1 MNIIKISPVSFKII
15 LTKEDLSRYGVENIL
30 HHTEL
35 CGDFF
40 EEIIHKT
47 NAMFDSPFSEG
58 AIDAEFFESK
68 DGGGEL
74 FITGAQ
80 RTSKNIIYIFS
91 SDDIEKIFSLCQRL
105 DKTGIKPKKSRLFL
119 DDGMYLLLLSYTNEK
134 PFVQSILREYGNSV
148 KADRLSVWV
157 VEEHA
162 KLLSGNDAVGTIS
175 GFLKRHTKAKD
186 TPL

>member
-74 FITGAQ
+74 FITGSK
-80 RTSKNIIYIFS
+80 RKSKNITYIFS
-91 SDDIEKIFSLCQRL
+91 ADDIEKVFSLCQRL
-105 DKTGIKPKKSRLFL
+105 DTPNTKPYESRLFA
-119 DDGMYLLLLSYTNEK
+119 GEKNYRLLLTYKEENTLIPSFLK
-134 PFVQSILREYGNSV
+134 EYGNTL

-175 GFLKRHTKAKD
+175 GFLSHHKKAKD